1 MPDVMSEQVVA
12 VAVADDE
19 LAGAI
24 VERFEVAGAR
34 VQRVLVSENGRT
46 TSTSLYLQQAVDRI
60 LEIEGRLDVWIQDA
74 HYEAIGNAVELSWQE
89 WQDGLAASAGLAFS
103 GAQAAGRTMLAQGA
117 GAVVLITS
125 VDGLLASAGRVVA
138 CCGAA
143 AVMMLV
149 KVLACEWAAHGVRVN
164 AVACTSWLAPPQGTE
179 TVELT
184 AAGISPARIPLGR
197 PPRPGEIADAI
208 FFLGSPHSSFVT
220 GETLRLDGGWTGYHL
235 F

>member
-1 MPDVMSEQVVA
+1 MPDVISEQVVA

-34 VQRVLVSENGRT
+34 VQRGLVSENGRT

-103 GAQAAGRTMLAQGA
+103 GAQAAGRTNLAQGA
-117 GAVVLITS
+117 GAVVLIRPLMACS
-125 VDGLLASAGRVVA
+125 PVRDASSRAGSGGSDDA
-138 CCGAA
+138 GQGPGF
-143 AVMMLV
+143 
-149 KVLACEWAAHGVRVN
+149 EWAAHGVRVN